1 MEPLSEELVEETGE
15 EVALF
20 SPAHGRK
27 EMRRLGKSQPDL
39 LSFMME
45 FSEDLDQEVKE
56 LALYTFF
63 VVYRIFEKGYARR
76 IKRVTAEEII
86 ECYEHNDKLVA
97 GLEVAHDRFFERIAR
112 VQVSSQPFVIKYVV
126 DTLFEAPEEEDA
138 IRLTEEDAG
147 FLFLLLKTV
156 IDVLDKKTDE

>member
-1 MEPLSEELVEETGE
+1 MDPLSEELVEGTWE

-20 SPAHGRK
+20 SPARGGK

-56 LALYTFF
+56 LALYMFF
-63 VVYRIFEKGYARR
+63 VVYRIFETGYGKR

-86 ECYEHNDKLVA
+86 ECYEDNDKLVA

-126 DTLFEAPEEEDA
+126 DTLFEAPEEEGA
-138 IRLTEEDAG
+138 IRLTEEDSG

-156 IDVLDKKTDE
+156 IDVLNKKTDK